1 MEIKKKKQL
10 SALKPDSQQLAIKDE
25 TPGYQLS
32 EEAKNEVEKFK
43 VKQKIVNREN
53 LFPEGKNI
61 NTIFNY
67 LKQ

>member
-1 MEIKKKKQL
+1 MN
-10 SALKPDSQQLAIKDE
+10 ALKPDSQQLAVKDE

-32 EEAKNEVEKFK
+32 EKAKNEVENFK

-53 LFPEGKNI
+53 LFHEEKKI